1 MRYTKLEE
9 TVKYIG
15 FYNCELN
22 NAEKRKIVLAATNKM
37 TYIADVLQT
46 ISGQTSIFSLSG
58 SADANDYPP
67 QIIQLESG
75 VDVHLP
81 SCKGR
86 KNRMS
91 NGINHYLMQL
101 RFFLYCCKHIQK
113 GEIVIAYHFLGDHK
127 LLLPLKRIKKL
138 RLILE
143 LEEIYGDVSGNKKLS
158 QAEIKFA
165 KKADGYIFPTGL
177 LNQKINHDNK
187 PYVLIHGTYQVEPQ
201 RMSKEDYRKL
211 HGWSNEKIHVV
222 YAGTFD
228 PIKGGAAAA
237 AAAAEYLPKN
247 YHVHILGFGSEK
259 QKSDMRDLVAAISE
273 KSKATISYDGLLSG
287 EDYIQF
293 IQSCDIGLSTQNPDA
308 DFNATS
314 FPSKILSYMANG
326 LQVVSIRIPAIEQ
339 SDVNEYMYYYD
350 NQMAEEIARTI
361 INVDINDNYDGRRM
375 IHDLD
380 QRFRTEVAKLIG
392 RLSNYD
398 R

>member
-1 MRYTKLEE
+1 M
-9 TVKYIG
+9 VKYIG
-15 FYNCELN
+15 FYNCESN

-37 TYIADVLQT
+37 TYIADVLKT
-46 ISGQTSIFSLSG
+46 VSGQISILSLSG
-58 SADANDYPP
+58 SADTNDYP
-67 QIIQLESG
+67 QKVIQSESG
-75 VDVHLP
+75 VDVHLL

-91 NGINHYLMQL
+91 NWINNYSMKL
-101 RFFLYCCKHIQK
+101 RFFLYCCKHIQN
-113 GEIVIAYHFLGDHK
+113 GEIVIVYHFVRDYK

-138 RLILE
+138 HLILE
-143 LEEIYGDVSGNKKLS
+143 LEEIYGDVSGNRKLS

-201 RMSKEDYRKL
+201 RMSKGDYRKL

-228 PIKGGAAAA
+228 PRKAGAASAV
-237 AAAAEYLPKN
+237 AAAEYLPNN

-259 QKSDMRDLVAAISE
+259 QKSDMQDLIATISE

-287 EDYIQF
+287 EDFIQF

-314 FPSKILSYMANG
+314 FPSKILTYMANG
-326 LQVVSIRIPAIEQ
+326 LRVVSVRITAIEQ
-339 SDVNEYMYYYD
+339 SDMSEYMYYYD
-350 NQMAEEIARTI
+350 NQTAEEIARAI
-361 INVDINDNYDGRRM
+361 INVDINDNYDGRRV
-375 IHDLD
+375 IYDLD
-380 QRFRTEVAKLIG
+380 QRFRTEIAKLIS
-392 RLSNYD
+392 RLSYD